1 MVGFYTGNLAFISCI
16 FLSNYYDLNLYF
28 CVLIMLLLLCR
39 YVYVDSFSSFL
50 VFLTSSCGCCTVSS
64 QGGVSSLMV
73 ASHNG
78 HVEVVD
84 KLVQHGATVDLQ
96 TKVCVVPLTHKIII

>member
-1 MVGFYTGNLAFISCI
+1 
-16 FLSNYYDLNLYF
+16 
-28 CVLIMLLLLCR
+28 ML
-39 YVYVDSFSSFL
+39 
-50 VFLTSSCGCCTVSS
+50 
-64 QGGVSSLMV
+64 

-96 TKVCVVPLTHKIII
+96 TKVCVVPLTHKNTV